1 MLDWLTSLSIKQI
14 VIIVAVILILVIPR
28 RILFGLVFLGILI
41 SYIYYNIDFAKY
53 ILIYKSEL
61 VMFFMILVFVLIFVK
76 IKTIYYEM
84 KIADEKIKNKKYDE
98 EIIKLESKI
107 KELRNNISLI
117 ENKEINLKNVE
128 TRLLSEKSKNKRLDQ
143 KIKVLEDNLKLNIN
157 KENQVSNDKSK
168 LDLEN
173 YSYRLKI
180 KELEKTLSMTQTE
193 LIKKNIL
200 IDDEKVN
207 LEKEIKEL
215 QKRLPK
221 IYTKDEID
229 NMKKYGDDFE
239 KYVGK
244 SYEEKGYE
252 VEYRGLDLG
261 FLDKG
266 IDLIARKPNEILLIQ
281 CKFWKKKDS
290 ITHNMVKEF
299 YGNCNFY
306 IDNNNL
312 DRKVVTCIY
321 AVAKQD
327 SISSLAYELFKA
339 NYINCRY
346 ELYGC

>member
-1 MLDWLTSLSIKQI
+1 MIDLITSLSTKQI

-28 RILFGLVFLGILI
+28 RILLGIVFVAILI

-53 ILIYKSEL
+53 ILMYKSEL

-84 KIADEKIKNKKYDE
+84 K
-98 EIIKLESKI
+98 
-107 KELRNNISLI
+107 
-117 ENKEINLKNVE
+117 LKN
-128 TRLLSEKSKNKRLDQ
+128 EKSKFEEEKDKYKA
-143 KIKVLEDNLKLNIN
+143 KIE
-157 KENQVSNDKSK
+157 
-168 LDLEN
+168 
-173 YSYRLKI
+173 
-180 KELEKTLSMTQTE
+180 ELEKSLSMTQTE

-244 SYEEKGYE
+244 GYEEKGYE
-252 VEYRGLDLG
+252 VEYRGLELG

-346 ELYGC
+346 ELH